1 MRPGLNPVTGYKI
14 QYSRRGRIYAPR
26 IYQQSQEATLFL
38 PQEIIRKKRDGQPLS
53 EAEIRFFIDGVRDE
67 TVSEGQIAALAMTIY
82 FNDMNLQERVALTMA
97 MRDSGSVLEW
107 QSLQLNGPVVDKHST
122 GGVGDV
128 TSLMLGPMV
137 AACGGYVPM
146 ISGRGLGH
154 TGGTLDKLEAIPGF
168 DIYPSDDRFR
178 DIIKQVGVAIIGQTR
193 SLAPADKR
201 FYATR
206 DVTATVDSIPLITAS
221 ILAKKLAEGL
231 DALVMD
237 VKVGSGAFMPTFAA
251 SEQLA
256 QSIVRVANGA
266 GCKTTA
272 LLTDMNQVLASTAGN
287 ALEVREAVQF
297 LTGEARNPRL
307 YEVTMALCAEML
319 VSGQLAAND
328 TEARQKLQQVL
339 DNGKAAEI
347 FARMVAAQNGP
358 ADFIERMDHYLP
370 APAFSRPL
378 YAEEAGIVSAMDTRA
393 LGMAVVAL
401 GGGRRRATDTIDYST
416 GLSDMIALGSRVDTQ
431 RPLAMIHAAS
441 EAQWQEAAQ
450 AVRTAIVLSDQAPET
465 TPVVYRRISE

>member
-1 MRPGLNPVTGYKI
+1 M
-14 QYSRRGRIYAPR
+14 
-26 IYQQSQEATLFL
+26 FL
-38 PQEIIRKKRDGQPLS
+38 PQEIIRKKRDGQALS
-53 EAEIRFFIDGVRDE
+53 EEEIRFFINGVRDN

-82 FNDMNLQERVALTMA
+82 FHDMSLTERVALTMA
-97 MRDSGSVLEW
+97 MRDSGSVLNW
-107 QSLQLNGPVVDKHST
+107 KSLDLHGPIVDKHST

-128 TSLMLGPMV
+128 TSLMLGPMI

-168 DIYPSDDRFR
+168 DIFPQDDRFR
-178 DIIKQVGVAIIGQTR
+178 QIIKDVGVAIIGQTN

-206 DVTATVDSIPLITAS
+206 DITATVDSIPLITAS

-237 VKVGSGAFMPTFAA
+237 VKVGSGAFMPTFEQ
-251 SEQLA
+251 SELLA
-256 QSIVRVANGA
+256 QSIVGVANGA

-297 LTGEARNPRL
+297 LTGEYRNPRL
-307 YEVTMALCAEML
+307 LEVTMALCAEML
-319 VSGQLAAND
+319 ISGGLAQSED
-328 TEARQKLQQVL
+328 QARVKLQRVL
-339 DNGKAAEI
+339 DNGRAAEI
-347 FARMVAAQNGP
+347 FARMVAAQQGP
-358 ADFIERMDHYLP
+358 ADFIERMDSYLP
-370 APAFSRPL
+370 APMLSKAV
-378 YAEEAGIVSAMDTRA
+378 YADHPGIVSAMDTRE

-401 GGGRRRATDTIDYST
+401 GGGRRRASDSIDYSV
-416 GLSDMIALGSRVDTQ
+416 GFSNMAQLGAVADNQ
-431 RPLAMIHAAS
+431 QPLAIIHASS
-441 EAQWQEAAQ
+441 EANWQEAAA
-450 AVRTAIVLSDQAPET
+450 AVKRAVVVTDHPPEI
-465 TPVVYRRISE
+465 TPVIYRRISQ

>member
-1 MRPGLNPVTGYKI
+1 M
-14 QYSRRGRIYAPR
+14 
-26 IYQQSQEATLFL
+26 FL
-38 PQEIIRKKRDGQPLS
+38 PQEIIRKKRDGQALS
-53 EAEIRFFIDGVRDE
+53 EEEIRFFINGVRDN

-82 FNDMNLQERVALTMA
+82 FHDMSLPERVALTMA
-97 MRDSGSVLEW
+97 MRDSGSVLNW
-107 QSLQLNGPVVDKHST
+107 QSLNLNGPVVDKHST

-168 DIYPSDDRFR
+168 DIFPQDDRFR
-178 DIIKQVGVAIIGQTR
+178 QIIKEVGVAIIGQTS

-206 DVTATVDSIPLITAS
+206 DITATVDSIPLITAS

-237 VKVGSGAFMPTFAA
+237 VKVGSGAFMPTFEQ
-251 SEQLA
+251 SELLA
-256 QSIVRVANGA
+256 QSIVGVANGA

-297 LTGEARNPRL
+297 LTGEYRNPRL
-307 YEVTMALCAEML
+307 LEVTMALCAEML
-319 VSGQLAAND
+319 ISGELAHSAED
-328 TEARQKLQQVL
+328 ARAKLQTVL
-339 DNGKAAEI
+339 DNGRAAEI
-347 FARMVAAQNGP
+347 FAHMVAAQKGP
-358 ADFIERMDHYLP
+358 TDFIERMDSYLP
-370 APAFSRPL
+370 APMLSKAV
-378 YAEEAGIVSAMDTRA
+378 YADRAGIVSAMDTRA
-393 LGMAVVAL
+393 LGMAVVTM
-401 GGGRRRATDTIDYST
+401 GGGRRRASDSIDYSV
-416 GLSDMIALGSRVDTQ
+416 GLSNVAALGTAVDGQ
-431 RPLAMIHAAS
+431 QPLAVIHASS
-441 EAQWQEAAQ
+441 EDSWQEAAA
-450 AVRTAIVLSDQAPET
+450 AVKAAVTLSETQPEK
-465 TPVVYRRISE
+465 TPVIYRRISQ

>member
-1 MRPGLNPVTGYKI
+1 M
-14 QYSRRGRIYAPR
+14 
-26 IYQQSQEATLFL
+26 FL
-38 PQEIIRKKRDGQPLS
+38 PQEIIRKKRDGHELS
-53 EAEIRFFIDGVRDE
+53 EAEIRFFINGVRDNS
-67 TVSEGQIAALAMTIY
+67 VSEGQIAALAMTIW
-82 FNDMNLQERVALTMA
+82 FHDMTLAERVALTMA
-97 MRDSGSVLEW
+97 MRDSGTVLNW
-107 QSLQLNGPVVDKHST
+107 QTLNLNGPIVDKHST

-128 TSLMLGPMV
+128 TSLMLGPMI

-168 DIYPSDDRFR
+168 DIFPSDDRFR
-178 DIIKQVGVAIIGQTR
+178 EIIKQNGVAIIGQTN

-206 DVTATVDSIPLITAS
+206 DITATVDSIPLITAS

-237 VKVGSGAFMPTFAA
+237 VKVGSGAFMPTFEA
-251 SEQLA
+251 SEKLA
-256 QSIVRVANGA
+256 QAIVGVANGA

-307 YEVTMALCAEML
+307 LEVTLALCSDML
-319 VSGQLAAND
+319 ISGGLAANEA
-328 TEARQKLQQVL
+328 EARQQLLRVL
-339 DNGKAAEI
+339 DNGQAAEV
-347 FARMVAAQNGP
+347 FGRMVAAQKGP
-358 ADFIERMDHYLP
+358 TDFIARMDSYLP
-370 APAFSRPL
+370 AAMLSKAVYADRP
-378 YAEEAGIVSAMDTRA
+378 GIVSAMDTRG
-393 LGMAVVAL
+393 LGIAVVAL
-401 GGGRRRATDTIDYST
+401 GGGRQRASDSIDYSV
-416 GLSDMIALGSRVDTQ
+416 GLSEMVTLGTYVDAQ
-431 RPLAMIHAAS
+431 RPLAVIHAAS
-441 EAQWQEAAQ
+441 EAQWQQAAQ
-450 AVRTAIVLSDQAPET
+450 AVKTAITLSDTAPPE